1 MVYGTA
7 AVVLLLAVFLTG
19 QKVVG
24 FSPVIYVWFLALA
37 IIPQLIGH
45 SSFNWAL
52 KYLSAAYISVALLGE
67 PIGSS
72 LLAYLFL
79 TETPSLVE
87 IFGGV
92 IILIGIYLT
101 SRAEQKS
108 RITL

>member
-7 AVVLLLAVFLTG
+7 ALVLLAAVLLTG
-19 QKVVG
+19 QKVFG
-24 FSPVIYVWFLALA
+24 FSPLTYVWFLALA
-37 IIPQLIGH
+37 VIPQLIGH

-79 TETPSLVE
+79 TETPSIVE
-87 IFGGV
+87 IIGGV
-92 IILIGIYLT
+92 LILIGIYLS
-101 SRAEQKS
+101 SRAEQKP
-108 RITL
+108 